1 MNQNNIQTST
11 DFGTFKRTTL
21 PDQIANRILDMI
33 REKQLKPNDKL
44 PSERSLAESM
54 NVGRPVLREA
64 LRALA
69 LMNVIEIRHG
79 AGAYVTDLDPARMV
93 QNLDFVFSLDDS
105 TILELFDARQIVEVG
120 LIELTAAR
128 ITAEE
133 IACLEEHFEQS
144 IQVSHDPA
152 LFAEMDV
159 QLHQMIAEY
168 AQNPILHRFMGS
180 IHQLGIASRQ
190 RTVYLPAVIQQS
202 ISDHRVIIQALKSHD
217 VAAAREAMASHLK
230 NVKKELTHS

>member
-1 MNQNNIQTST
+1 MDLDNNQPVT

-44 PSERSLAESM
+44 PSERALAESM

-120 LIELTAAR
+120 LIELTVAR

-133 IACLEEHFEQS
+133 VAKLEEHLAKS
-144 IQVSHDPA
+144 IEVSHDPA

-168 AQNPILHRFMGS
+168 AHNPILHRLMSS
-180 IHQLGIASRQ
+180 IHQLGIASRR
-190 RTVYLPAVIQQS
+190 RTVHIPAVIQQS
-202 ISDHRVIIQALKSHD
+202 ISDHRAIVQALKAHD
-217 VAAAREAMASHLK
+217 VSAAREAMSNHLK
-230 NVKKELTHS
+230 NVKKELKQN

>member
-1 MNQNNIQTST
+1 MNQDNSQTVT

-69 LMNVIEIRHG
+69 LMNIIEIRHG

-105 TILELFDARQIVEVG
+105 AILDLFDARQIVEVG

-133 IACLEEHFEQS
+133 VVQLEEHLAKS
-144 IQVSHDPA
+144 IEVSHDPA

-168 AQNPILHRFMGS
+168 AHNPILHRFMGS
-180 IHQLGIASRQ
+180 IHQLGMASRR
-190 RTVYLPAVIQQS
+190 RTVHLPAVIQQS
-202 ISDHRVIIQALKSHD
+202 ISDHRAIVQALKSRD
-217 VAAAREAMASHLK
+217 MAAAREAMSSHLE
-230 NVKKELTHS
+230 NVKQELTQS